1 MQTDINA
8 VKLYRRGL
16 QSAGF
21 DVLDGYFIRYRW
33 LMSVHR
39 KLSLHGSDHEQRHT
53 PMCGKGVLVQFVAV
67 NASAG

>member
-21 DVLDGYFIRYRW
+21 DVLDGYFIRKAVAAPPAALLDCTTRSTFTDLVAFRRW
-33 LMSVHR
+33 
-39 KLSLHGSDHEQRHT
+39 Q
-53 PMCGKGVLVQFVAV
+53 
-67 NASAG
+67 